1 MIVVDRIENDIV
13 VVEIDGSFVNIPK
26 SIFTEEVNEG
36 DVLVLSVDKQ
46 ETQNRKEMLG
56 NKLNR
61 LFNRSKGV

>member
-13 VVEIDGSFVNIPK
+13 VVEIDGTFIDIPK
-26 SIFTEEVNEG
+26 SAFNEEVNEG

-46 ETQNRKEMLG
+46 ESQNRKEMLG

>member
-1 MIVVDRIENDIV
+1 MIVIDRIENDIV
-13 VVEIDGSFVNIPK
+13 VVEVNGSFVNIPK
-26 SIFTEEVNEG
+26 SVFNEEINEG

-56 NKLNR
+56 NKLNS

>member
-26 SIFTEEVNEG
+26 SIFIEEVNEG